1 MNGIERIHAAVEQGK
16 STHGIGLLSHA
27 VVGYPSVPVNV
38 ETIAAFAEAGVNMME
53 LQFPFSDPVADGPVL
68 THANQA
74 ALAGGTTVNDVF
86 DLAARVTQ
94 RHPGV
99 AFIAMTYMNIVFR
112 RGIERFISNV
122 RAAGISGIIVP
133 DLPLEDAGEF
143 RKICEREQ
151 VGTVFLVTP
160 TTTEQRAQAICTA
173 SSGFVY
179 CVGRAGVS
187 GAETV
192 FSTRILA
199 FFSRVRGQSDVP
211 VGVGF
216 GIRTRDDVAG
226 LEGIADIA
234 IVCTEAIKRVEQE
247 GVSATADYLS
257 SLRTPSRRQFSE
269 SP

>member
-1 MNGIERIHAAVEQGK
+1 MHTAVEKGK

-27 VVGYPSVPVNV
+27 VVGYPSVSINV
-38 ETIAAFAEAGVNMME
+38 ETIAAFAEAGVNLME

-68 THANQA
+68 THANQV
-74 ALAGGTTVNDVF
+74 ALASGTSVNDVL
-86 DLAARVTQ
+86 DLAAQVTQ
-94 RHPGV
+94 KHPGV

-112 RGIERFISNV
+112 RGIERFISNI

-133 DLPLEDAGEF
+133 DLPLENAHEF

-151 VGTVFLVTP
+151 VGTAFLVTP
-160 TTTEQRAQAICTA
+160 TTTEQRAREICTA

-179 CVGRAGVS
+179 CVGRSGVS
-187 GAETV
+187 GAATV
-192 FSTRILA
+192 FSTKMLA
-199 FFSRVRGQSDVP
+199 FFSRVREQSDVP

-234 IVCTEAIKRVEQE
+234 IVCTEAIKRVEQQ
-247 GVSATADYLS
+247 GVSATAAYLS
-257 SLRTPSRRQFSE
+257 SLRRVGRRDAADHA
-269 SP
+269 PG